1 VGKLPRHVGHLP
13 GYDWV
18 GGQLG
23 QLCSM
28 LFILLGPVG
37 KLLSF
42 TKPSLT
48 AFGNSTAVGNFD
60 SFKENN

>member
-1 VGKLPRHVGHLP
+1 
-13 GYDWV
+13 
-18 GGQLG
+18 
-23 QLCSM
+23 M